1 MWRRSCR
8 RRLRRRPAPSSACLC
23 MSRETSERD
32 SSPPRGPLEIST
44 ATTRQAGFTRRPH
57 VRGGERACDA
67 AATSA
72 LDATP
77 RDERL
82 SCDPALRRGRS
93 TTPPADAPYR
103 CLGRTGERY
112 AVAALSQRAK
122 SGRAEAGV
130 RISKRSRCEGR
141 EPCWRGSGRAG
152 AFATCR
158 GRTEPT
164 VPGPCQRSPAH
175 GHGLV
180 VTANDRGAVRALLR
194 RCNSTTAPAGSS
206 PANR

>member
-103 CLGRTGERY
+103 CLGRTGR
-112 AVAALSQRAK
+112 AVRRRRAIATREIR
-122 SGRAEAGV
+122 SRGGGHADFQTQPLRGPRAVLARFGRA
-130 RISKRSRCEGR
+130 
-141 EPCWRGSGRAG
+141 RA
-152 AFATCR
+152 FPTCH

-164 VPGPCQRSPAH
+164 VPGPGQRSPAH